1 VDGPVTLS
9 SDNGSA
15 AHYGSARISPNAFAL
30 LDVNPILGSIFSE
43 ADADRGADVAVISHA
58 LWQSRFGT
66 SRNILGRVV
75 RVNRRSVRIIG
86 VMPAGFQFPLKDD
99 VWQPLALTGAGGTA
113 DSVVKAFGKL
123 RHGVSMSTAT
133 AELAGIG
140 ARVVRDPADP
150 RQRVITLVMPYRESQ
165 LEASDLLLFRAMLLV
180 VTTVL
185 LVACAN
191 VANLFLASVAAR
203 GPLFAVKTALGATRG
218 AIVREM
224 LVQTGVAAFLGGT
237 AGVVMAAEAV
247 RWFNKSVSE
256 ALPAF
261 WMSVTIDRGAL
272 AYSGVLVLVATLAAG
287 LAPALNAARADPASA
302 LREQARSLASRG
314 DGCECSL

>member
-1 VDGPVTLS
+1 
-9 SDNGSA
+9 
-15 AHYGSARISPNAFAL
+15 
-30 LDVNPILGSIFSE
+30 
-43 ADADRGADVAVISHA
+43 
-58 LWQSRFGT
+58 
-66 SRNILGRVV
+66 
-75 RVNRRSVRIIG
+75 
-86 VMPAGFQFPLKDD
+86 
-99 VWQPLALTGAGGTA
+99 
-113 DSVVKAFGKL
+113 
-123 RHGVSMSTAT
+123 
-133 AELAGIG
+133 
-140 ARVVRDPADP
+140 
-150 RQRVITLVMPYRESQ
+150 
-165 LEASDLLLFRAMLLV
+165 MLLV